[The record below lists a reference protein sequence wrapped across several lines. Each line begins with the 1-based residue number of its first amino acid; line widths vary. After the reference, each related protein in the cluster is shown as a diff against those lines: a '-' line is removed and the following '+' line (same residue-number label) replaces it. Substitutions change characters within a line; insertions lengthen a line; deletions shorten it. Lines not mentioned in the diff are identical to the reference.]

1 MLITFF
7 RPEVGITVVPV
18 KKLVFRPVY
27 HGLATSKYGGLQ
39 ATANAFRALRLLL
52 QPQTRVAHIM
62 GYCLYG
68 NEYSETGSTVHSNN
82 GTETST
88 RRSTNSKETQF
99 YAQDIGTGYKI

>member
-1 MLITFF
+1 ML
-7 RPEVGITVVPV
+7 GICGLTVVPLV
-18 KKLVFRPVY
+18 KIFRPVY

-62 GYCLYG
+62 GYYLHG
-68 NEYSETGSTVHSNN
+68 HEYSETGSTVHSNN

-99 YAQDIGTGYKI
+99 YAQESLYNDIGTGYKI